1 VAVEVTNI
9 VTGEIKEFSTMTAA
23 GAALG
28 VSRTAIKKTIET
40 GKVLRNSYTIK
51 LKG

>member
-1 VAVEVTNI
+1 VSIEVTNI
-9 VTGEIKEFSTMTAA
+9 KTGEIEEFSTMTAA

-28 VSRTAIKKTIET
+28 VSRTAIKKASVSGNI
-40 GKVLRNSYTIK
+40 LRKSYTIK